1 MHGRYEVFSGERI
14 VVLVTIVKIHYYILL
29 VIIMP
34 SCTTDQCEDL
44 EITLIRLF
52 IHNKF
57 CLFPRHAQRICHRLP
72 SVCKTLHSCAI
83 CYCRSTNFC
92 RDTVMM
98 LLALLNPEGTAQRK
112 RRRLK
117 RRVYRCKVYS

>member
-14 VVLVTIVKIHYYILL
+14 VVLVTIVKIHHYILL

-57 CLFPRHAQRICHRLP
+57 CLFPRHAQCICHRLP

-92 RDTVMM
+92 RDTCSDDAVGSFEPGRHSTKEKEKAKEESIP
-98 LLALLNPEGTAQRK
+98 LQGL
-112 RRRLK
+112 
-117 RRVYRCKVYS
+117 